1 MNKIKIQKLNKA
13 DAKILENIAN
23 SELRKKILGL
33 FFKEKK
39 ITNLKN
45 IFSIIGDNQRL
56 AFYKKKGESIFICK
70 RLNTKLTYNEII
82 KKINNYHKLKNL
94 KFHFTNFLKNKI
106 KAKRNTKVK
115 FL

>member
-39 ITNLKN
+39 
-45 IFSIIGDNQRL
+45 
-56 AFYKKKGESIFICK
+56 
-70 RLNTKLTYNEII
+70 
-82 KKINNYHKLKNL
+82 NNKS
-94 KFHFTNFLKNKI
+94 
-106 KAKRNTKVK
+106 
-115 FL
+115 